1 MASNKYLTSV
11 TDGNSTQPKE
21 VDTTNI
27 KKQIPSLVV
36 QQPRK
41 QTLPSN
47 EKLTSLIQQEVQYYY
62 EMMLL
67 D

>member
-1 MASNKYLTSV
+1 MVSNKYLNSNI
-11 TDGNSTQPKE
+11 DGNPTQPKE
-21 VDTTNI
+21 VGSTTISKNNH
-27 KKQIPSLVV
+27 SFVG
-36 QQPRK
+36 QQSKK

-47 EKLTSLIQQEVQYYY
+47 EKLTSLTRQEVQYYY